1 VFSIYTP
8 CPVEHGL
15 PDEWAP
21 HGARLALES
30 RAFPFLT
37 YDPDAGS
44 SMADCLTLDGNPAVD
59 QQWPTY
65 RLSHVVA
72 GETQELELPLTIAD
86 WAATEARFRKHFRNV
101 PEDRWTEDMVPF
113 HEYLELGADERA
125 GRTPFIHAVDREGR
139 LRRMSV
145 AGEIVTLAHERLLLW
160 GQLREMAGVVVSQTV
175 KDTITQSL
183 EVEYDARIAALTA
196 EYEQRIAELKQT
208 YPRVVAR
215 RMAESLMRGNGGRTI
230 SEIVAEA
237 ARLRVPP
244 IGEDVLVVPPGT
256 NGSAVTAA
264 AGMPVHQAGAAPGSA
279 IVVATAPADAAVAGA
294 TAVAA
299 APAAAPAGGAATA
312 VAAAPAAAPA
322 TDTADDDD
330 MAMEPYID
338 TDRCT
343 TCNECT
349 NLNGKMFAY
358 DDNKQAYIRDARAG
372 TFAQLVQA
380 AERCPAA
387 LIHPGTPLN
396 PNEKDLEKWIER
408 AKPFN

>member
-1 VFSIYTP
+1 
-8 CPVEHGL
+8 
-15 PDEWAP
+15 
-21 HGARLALES
+21 
-30 RAFPFLT
+30 
-37 YDPDAGS
+37 
-44 SMADCLTLDGNPAVD
+44 
-59 QQWPTY
+59 
-65 RLSHVVA
+65 
-72 GETQELELPLTIAD
+72 
-86 WAATEARFRKHFRNV
+86 
-101 PEDRWTEDMVPF
+101 
-113 HEYLELGADERA
+113 
-125 GRTPFIHAVDREGR
+125 
-139 LRRMSV
+139 MSV

-183 EVEYDARIAALTA
+183 EAEYDARIAAMTA
-196 EYEQRIAELKQT
+196 EYEQRIAELKRT

-244 IGEDVLVVPPGT
+244 IGEDVLAVPLGT

-279 IVVATAPADAAVAGA
+279 MAVATAPADAAAAG
-294 TAVAA
+294 T
-299 APAAAPAGGAATA
+299 ATA

-322 TDTADDDD
+322 TEAADDDD